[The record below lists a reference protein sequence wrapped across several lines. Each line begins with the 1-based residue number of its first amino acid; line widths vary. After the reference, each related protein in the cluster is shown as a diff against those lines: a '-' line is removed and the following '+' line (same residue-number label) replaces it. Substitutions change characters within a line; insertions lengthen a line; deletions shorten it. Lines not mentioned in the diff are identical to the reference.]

1 MRWPRALR
9 ALREPLAAE
18 VAQGDVVLCAHHPI
32 LRDLAATLAGA
43 GFNLP
48 RGRAI
53 EVLVGAHDF
62 ARGRA
67 PGRLRIALQTEQLAD
82 ARGSPLWAA
91 RLGRELGGMLGRCD
105 AVIDLSPFN
114 APAYDRLPA
123 ADRARVVFG
132 PFIFPDHAPA
142 FDPGTGPELVFFGA
156 INPRRAAALE
166 RIAARRPVRVLP
178 PGTFGAAL
186 MAALAPA
193 AGVLNLHY
201 AEGTYTEAP
210 RLLTALL
217 AGKPV
222 YSEPL
227 APPLEVGRHYLAPDA
242 AACDAT
248 RAAAFAALRD
258 EVAAAFR
265 FSDGLARAA
274 ALVPAGR

>member
-9 ALREPLAAE
+9 ALREPPAA
-18 VAQGDVVLCAHHPI
+18 AFARGDVVFCAHHPI

-43 GFNLP
+43 AYDLP

-62 ARGRA
+62 ARRRA
-67 PGRLRIALQTEQLAD
+67 AGPVRIALQTEQLAD
-82 ARGSPLWAA
+82 AGGSPLWAA
-91 RLGRELGGMLGRCD
+91 RLGRELGGLLGRCD
-105 AVIDLSPFN
+105 AVLDLSPFN

-123 ADRARVVFG
+123 ADRKRVVFG
-132 PFIFPDHAPA
+132 PFIFPDRAPA

-186 MAALAPA
+186 MAAIAPA
-193 AGVLNLHY
+193 AGILNLHY
-201 AEGTYTEAP
+201 ADGTYTEAP

-222 YSEPL
+222 HSEPL
-227 APPLEVGRHYLAPDA
+227 APPLEVGRHYLDPEA
-242 AACDAT
+242 AADENT
-248 RAAAFAALRD
+248 RAAVF
-258 EVAAAFR
+258 AAFR
-265 FSDGLARAA
+265 DEFAARHRLSAGLARAVS
-274 ALVPAGR
+274 LIPR